1 MFKTLAVAGAATVL
15 VSILGTPTAM
25 AAPSWA
31 MPSLQGM
38 NLAKAQSLFTETVGD
53 QGPQLQYVSN
63 ASIFSGSVRSL
74 STWQVCKQA
83 PAAGKKIAAKSQTVV
98 TVNRPGK
105 C

>member
-1 MFKTLAVAGAATVL
+1 LFKTLAVAGAATVL